1 MRSRAP
7 KSLGGE
13 RSAAVPKELLM
24 AVSSA
29 PPPFI
34 EPALGVVFDLDG
46 TLVDSHHDFP
56 RLRKTVIQLAEQHGV
71 SPGRL
76 SVTETVVRL
85 LRDATA
91 ILVQEGLPEGQIF
104 RFEREV
110 NEAIDRIEM
119 EALPRTRAAPN
130 AGPVLRALNDQG
142 FRLGLLTRS
151 SDHFARSALLKTG
164 LSDYFPFLRSR
175 SSPGPVK
182 PSPEALRLLLDTM
195 GVPPDRA
202 VLVGDQPLDC
212 ECAVA
217 ARVRFYAVLLPPHD
231 PLFVDTDRFKAHGA
245 TAVAQ
250 DLTELASF
258 FGVKVPRPPAGYRRA
273 DPPTP
278 ISSPR

>member
-1 MRSRAP
+1 
-7 KSLGGE
+7 
-13 RSAAVPKELLM
+13 M

-34 EPALGVVFDLDG
+34 EPALGVIFDLDG
-46 TLVDSHHDFP
+46 TLVDSQHDFP
-56 RLRKTVIQLAEQHGV
+56 RLRKTVIQLAEKHGV
-71 SPGRL
+71 TPGRL
-76 SVTETVVRL
+76 SITETVARL

-91 ILVQEGLPEGQIF
+91 ILEHEGLPEGQVF
-104 RFEREV
+104 RFEKEV
-110 NEAIDRIEM
+110 NDAIDTIEM
-119 EALPRTRAAPN
+119 EALPRTQAATN
-130 AGPVLRALNDQG
+130 AGTVLKALNDQG

-164 LSDYFPFLRSR
+164 LSPYFPFLRSR

-245 TAVAQ
+245 TAVAK
-250 DLTELASF
+250 DLTELAGF
-258 FGVKVPRPPAGYRRA
+258 FGVKVPRPPGGHRQA
-273 DPPTP
+273 DPLSPTTG
-278 ISSPR
+278 PR